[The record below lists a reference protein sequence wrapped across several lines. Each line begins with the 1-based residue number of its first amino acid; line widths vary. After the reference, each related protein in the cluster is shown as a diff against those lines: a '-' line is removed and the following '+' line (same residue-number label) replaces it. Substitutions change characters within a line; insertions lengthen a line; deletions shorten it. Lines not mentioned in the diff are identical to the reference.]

1 MFNLAVITMKI
12 LFATKTYY
20 NKRQKNLL
28 SYPKHKPSAFERHPP
43 YMSLKLYNDLLSP
56 TAGNSLKLKLN
67 TLLYSQKLLFELN
80 NVVIDTFM
88 VNGLGL

>member
-1 MFNLAVITMKI
+1 MFNLAVVTMEI
-12 LFATKTYY
+12 FFATKTY

-28 SYPKHKPSAFERHPP
+28 SYPKHKPSAFESNPP
-43 YMSLKLYNDLLSP
+43 YMSLKLYNDLPSP
-56 TAGNSLKLKLN
+56 MVGNSFKLKLN
-67 TLLYSQKLLFELN
+67 TLLYSQKFLFELN